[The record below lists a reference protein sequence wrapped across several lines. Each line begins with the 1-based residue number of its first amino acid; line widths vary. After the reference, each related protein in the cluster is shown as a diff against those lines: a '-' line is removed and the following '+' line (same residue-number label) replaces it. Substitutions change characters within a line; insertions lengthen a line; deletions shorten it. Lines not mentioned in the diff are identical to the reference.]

1 MKRNFGKKILL
12 FGLLFVSVLSITSC
26 FTTRRS
32 IPIEEGWEL
41 LGEQKVN
48 FVRDK
53 DELDVVSRNQFTEIK
68 FRVEGREVR
77 LHDLKI
83 YFDNGDKL
91 EPSIDFIIPADR
103 DSRNIELAKDGR
115 TIDRIEFKYRTTG
128 NILKGRANVLIY
140 GKKYV
145 QGY

>member
-1 MKRNFGKKILL
+1 MKRHFSYRLL
-12 FGLLFVSVLSITSC
+12 ALGLLFVSVITISSC

-32 IPIEEGWEL
+32 IPLEEGWEL
-41 LGEQKVN
+41 LGEEKVN

-53 DELDVVSRNQFTEIK
+53 DELVVSSRNQFTDIR
-68 FRVEGREVR
+68 FRIEGKEVR

-83 YFDNGDKL
+83 YFENGDKL
-91 EPSIDFIIPADR
+91 EPSVDFIIPADR

-115 TIDRIEFKYRTTG
+115 TISKIEFQYRTTG
-128 NILKGRANVLIY
+128 SILKGRANVLVY

-145 QGY
+145 SGF

>member
-1 MKRNFGKKILL
+1 MKKYFSYRLL
-12 FGLLFVSVLSITSC
+12 TLGLLFVSVITISSC

-32 IPIEEGWEL
+32 IPLEEGWEL
-41 LGEQKVN
+41 LGEEKVN

-53 DELDVVSRNQFTEIK
+53 DELIVSSRNQFTDIR
-68 FRVEGREVR
+68 FRIEGKEVR

-83 YFDNGDKL
+83 YFENGDKL
-91 EPSIDFIIPADR
+91 EPSVDFIIPADR

-115 TIDRIEFKYRTTG
+115 TISKIEFQYRTTG
-128 NILKGRANVLIY
+128 SILKGRANVLVY

-145 QGY
+145 SGF

>member
-1 MKRNFGKKILL
+1 MKRHFTYRLL
-12 FGLLFVSVLSITSC
+12 TLGLLFVSVITISSC

-32 IPIEEGWEL
+32 IPLEEGWEL
-41 LGEQKVN
+41 LGEEKVN

-53 DELDVVSRNQFTEIK
+53 DELIVSSRNQFTDIR
-68 FRVEGREVR
+68 FRIEGKEVR

-83 YFDNGDKL
+83 YFENGDKL
-91 EPSIDFIIPADR
+91 EPAVDFIIPADR

-115 TIDRIEFKYRTTG
+115 TISKIEFQYRTTG
-128 NILKGRANVLIY
+128 SILKGRANLLVY

-145 QGY
+145 SGF

>member
-1 MKRNFGKKILL
+1 MKRHFSYRLL
-12 FGLLFVSVLSITSC
+12 TLGLLFVSVITISSC

-32 IPIEEGWEL
+32 IPLEEGWEL
-41 LGEQKVN
+41 LGEEKVN

-53 DELDVVSRNQFTEIK
+53 DELIVSSRNQFTDIR
-68 FRVEGREVR
+68 FRIEGKEVR

-83 YFDNGDKL
+83 YFENGDKL
-91 EPSIDFIIPADR
+91 EPAVDFIIPADR

-115 TIDRIEFKYRTTG
+115 TISKIEFQYRTTG
-128 NILKGRANVLIY
+128 SILKGRANVLVY

-145 QGY
+145 SGF

>member
-1 MKRNFGKKILL
+1 MKRNFSYRLL
-12 FGLLFVSVLSITSC
+12 TLGLLFVSVITISSC

-32 IPIEEGWEL
+32 IPLEEGWEL
-41 LGEQKVN
+41 LGEEKVN

-53 DELDVVSRNQFTEIK
+53 DELIVSSRNQFTDIR
-68 FRVEGREVR
+68 FRIEGKEVR

-83 YFDNGDKL
+83 YFENGDKL
-91 EPSIDFIIPADR
+91 EPAVDFIIPADR

-115 TIDRIEFKYRTTG
+115 TISKIEFQYRTTG
-128 NILKGRANVLIY
+128 SILKGRANVLVY

-145 QGY
+145 SGF

>member
-1 MKRNFGKKILL
+1 MKKYFSYRLL
-12 FGLLFVSVLSITSC
+12 TLGLLFVSVITISSC

-32 IPIEEGWEL
+32 IPLEEGWEL
-41 LGEQKVN
+41 LGEEKVN

-53 DELDVVSRNQFTEIK
+53 DELIVSSRNQFTDIR
-68 FRVEGREVR
+68 FRIEGKEVR

-83 YFDNGDKL
+83 YFENGDKL
-91 EPSIDFIIPADR
+91 EPAVDFIIPADR

-115 TIDRIEFKYRTTG
+115 TISKIEFQYRTTG
-128 NILKGRANVLIY
+128 SILKGRANVLVY

-145 QGY
+145 SGF

>member
-1 MKRNFGKKILL
+1 MKRNFSKKVLL
-12 FGLLFVSVLSITSC
+12 FGLLLVSVISITSC

-115 TIDRIEFKYRTTG
+115 TIDRIEFRYRTTG

>member
-1 MKRNFGKKILL
+1 MKRYFSYRLL
-12 FGLLFVSVLSITSC
+12 TLGLLFVSVITISSC

-32 IPIEEGWEL
+32 IPLEEGWEL
-41 LGEQKVN
+41 LGEEKVN

-53 DELDVVSRNQFTEIK
+53 DELIVSSRNQFTDIR
-68 FRVEGREVR
+68 FRVEGKEVR

-83 YFDNGDKL
+83 YFENGDKL
-91 EPSIDFIIPADR
+91 EPSVDFIIPADR

-115 TIDRIEFKYRTTG
+115 TISKIEFNYRTTG
-128 NILKGRANVLIY
+128 SILKGRANVLVY

-145 QGY
+145 SGF

>member
-1 MKRNFGKKILL
+1 MKRHFSYRLL
-12 FGLLFVSVLSITSC
+12 TLGLLFVSVITISSC

-32 IPIEEGWEL
+32 IPLEEGWEL
-41 LGEQKVN
+41 LGEEKVN

-53 DELDVVSRNQFTEIK
+53 DELIVSSRNQFTDIR
-68 FRVEGREVR
+68 FRIEGKEVR

-83 YFDNGDKL
+83 YFENGDKL
-91 EPSIDFIIPADR
+91 EPAVDFIIPADR

-115 TIDRIEFKYRTTG
+115 TISKIEFQYRTTG
-128 NILKGRANVLIY
+128 SILKGRANLLVY

-145 QGY
+145 SGF